1 MSTFRNNAN
10 SIFSKCGLHTN
21 YICKPSC
28 WEFIKQKYSIDEI
41 EPSNFTNQVWK
52 NKTFFSFR
60 KWNDIIRV
68 TDCISANLVVV
79 KPWINDAES
88 EIPFLSK
95 RELHLKRY
103 VTLIDETSKLKD
115 NHHIQLHTLIQW
127 CQIDMKGVINFL
139 YLSYL

>member
-28 WEFIKQKYSIDEI
+28 WEFIKQKNSIDEI
-41 EPSNFTNQVWK
+41 EPSKFTNQVCEK
-52 NKTFFSFR
+52 IRFFFHSEINWYNQGDR
-60 KWNDIIRV
+60 LH
-68 TDCISANLVVV
+68 LVV
-79 KPWINDAES
+79 KAWINDTES

-95 RELHLKRY
+95 REIHLKRY

-127 CQIDMKGVINFL
+127 CQIDIKGVINSL
-139 YLSYL
+139 YLSYP